1 MKSIIGFIICLA
13 GLQLS
18 GLQAQLGI
26 NPQIGINFTQLSEEP
41 KSGFDVEGRGG
52 IYAGVDLRL
61 GSKFYLQPGLFVVA
75 SKTVYEYKDSLFINA
90 SEVTR
95 FGAKLKGLLG
105 YKIIDSSFKL
115 RLMAGPTYNFLL
127 SIDEEQ
133 NPYFD
138 EDDFNKGTFNL
149 DFGVGVDILFLTAEL
164 GYSYGFS
171 DVFERDIS
179 EVFDDPPKYQ
189 SWIVTVGIIFGD

>member
-1 MKSIIGFIICLA
+1 MKSIIAILVCLTCM
-13 GLQLS
+13 QLAD
-18 GLQAQLGI
+18 LQAQLGI
-26 NPQIGINFTQLSEEP
+26 NPQVGINFTRLSEEP
-41 KSGFDVEGRGG
+41 RSGFDVEGRGG

-61 GSKFYLQPGLFVVA
+61 GGKFYLQPGLFVVA
-75 SKTVYEYKDSLFINA
+75 SKTVYKYNDSLFVNA

-95 FGAKLKGLLG
+95 YGAKLKGLLG
-105 YKIIDSSFKL
+105 YKIIDSNFKL

-127 SIDEEQ
+127 SLNEEQ

-149 DFGVGVDILFLTAEL
+149 DFGVGVDILFLTAEV

-171 DVFERDIS
+171 EVFERDIS
-179 EVFDDPPKYQ
+179 EIFDDPPKYQ
-189 SWIVTVGIIFGD
+189 SWIVTVGIIFGE